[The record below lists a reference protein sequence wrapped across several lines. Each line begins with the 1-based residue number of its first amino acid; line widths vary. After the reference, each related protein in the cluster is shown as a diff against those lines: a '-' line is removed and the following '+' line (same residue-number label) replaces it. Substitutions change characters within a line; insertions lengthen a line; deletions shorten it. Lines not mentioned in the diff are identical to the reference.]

1 VVGYDKQEQHS
12 LAASLRKDLFD
23 LRRSSSAALDRARG
37 ALPSVLGPILLTVVG
52 LSALVMIAFVARRV
66 RHFGWRRGLKVWQTG
81 SESSRVDFYERLV
94 ALLERQGIKREL
106 HQTPMEFA
114 NSVGIPDAIGITEAY
129 NRVRFGVEKLSASE
143 LVEIETSLSRF
154 ERGS

>member
-1 VVGYDKQEQHS
+1 
-12 LAASLRKDLFD
+12 
-23 LRRSSSAALDRARG
+23 
-37 ALPSVLGPILLTVVG
+37 
-52 LSALVMIAFVARRV
+52 MIALVARRV

-94 ALLERQGIKREL
+94 ALLERQGIKREP
-106 HQTPMEFA
+106 HQTPWEFA
-114 NSVGIPDAIGITEAY
+114 NSVGIPDAIRITEAY